1 LKKDGGFM
9 DTRIA
14 LLGIF
19 VEDRDSTPRLQELLH
34 EYGEY
39 IVGRMGIPNA
49 RKGLSVISIVID
61 APQDVIS
68 ALSGKIGMLPGVSVQ
83 TMYSKIDK

>member
-1 LKKDGGFM
+1 M

-83 TMYSKIDK
+83 TIYSKIDK

>member
-1 LKKDGGFM
+1 M

>member
-1 LKKDGGFM
+1 M

-34 EYGEY
+34 EYGEF

>member
-1 LKKDGGFM
+1 M

-19 VEDRDSTPRLQELLH
+19 VEDRDSTPQLQELLH

>member
-1 LKKDGGFM
+1 MVDLW
-9 DTRIA
+9 IPESA

>member
-1 LKKDGGFM
+1 M
-9 DTRIA
+9 
-14 LLGIF
+14 
-19 VEDRDSTPRLQELLH
+19 EDRDSTPRLQELLH

>member
-1 LKKDGGFM
+1 M

-61 APQDVIS
+61 ASQDVIS

>member
-1 LKKDGGFM
+1 M

-19 VEDRDSTPRLQELLH
+19 VEDRESTPRLQELLH
-34 EYGEY
+34 DYGDY
-39 IVGRMGIPNA
+39 IIGRMGIPNA
-49 RKGLSVISIVID
+49 RKGVSVISIVMD

-68 ALSGKIGMLPGVSVQ
+68 ALAGKVGMLPNVSVQ

>member
-1 LKKDGGFM
+1 M

-19 VEDRDSTPRLQELLH
+19 VEDRDYTPRLQELLH